1 MKQLKIA
8 AIALTASLYAMAAD
22 GQIATKKTL
31 TLAREKSSPPPGASS
46 QEQCERGDCRGR

>member
-22 GQIATKKTL
+22 GQIATKGRGKNKFTDSVESYSSIAEVL
-31 TLAREKSSPPPGASS
+31 CRE
-46 QEQCERGDCRGR
+46 